1 MLDHFQCP
9 QPVTQPSPSHPGTA
23 PFPDPAAAPALPG
36 LHLHTA
42 GDWAVAATGK

>member
-1 MLDHFQCP
+1 MFDQCP
-9 QPVTQPSPSHPGTA
+9 QPAAQPQPSHPGTA
-23 PFPDPAAAPALPG
+23 PFPADPAAAPALPG